1 MFIFQN
7 LLVAVARVL
16 NIALT
21 LYMWVIIA
29 RVVFSWINVDPHN
42 AVIQFISWATEPV
55 LRWVRHRI
63 PVNLGGLD
71 ISPFLVILAIYFT
84 KIFFIESLLEL
95 ARRLG

>member
-21 LYMWVIIA
+21 LYLWIIIA
-29 RVVFSWINVDPHN
+29 RAILSWINLGPHN
-42 AVIQFISWATEPV
+42 AVAQLIYRLTEPV
-55 LRWVRHRI
+55 LRWVRSRI
-63 PVNLGGLD
+63 PVNLGGID